1 MNPIRILVV
10 DDDPMWIWEREDASG
25 AIIRL
30 VLDKEYGYIINVLQG
45 DFEIM
50 DYELG
55 GSENAIVIIQ
65 SN

>member
-1 MNPIRILVV
+1 
-10 DDDPMWIWEREDASG
+10 MWIWEREAESG
-25 AIIRL
+25 NIIRL
-30 VLDKEYGYIINVLQG
+30 ILDKEYGYIINVLQG